1 MNINKFS
8 NSLILDNKSVSS
20 VKSVV
25 YNKFSNSRIL
35 DILFVLFVFALTS
48 CTSESESSSAL
59 EAPVTVSVSDFA
71 VTVSDFPDAQTRAVS
86 PASYA
91 DVKAL
96 TLIFFKGTENVYEAT
111 QWKSD
116 ATSYTTFG
124 VFTCSLPVGTY
135 TMVVVGRNYSDGD
148 EFAITSPTAAAYT
161 SERVRET
168 FNYSEVVTI
177 ADTNPVNL
185 SATLSRIVARL
196 IVKSTDPRPAEAVK
210 IRTTYAKGGK
220 GFDPSSG
227 LATTDAGYTL
237 TNTPTAAA
245 GQTAGVFNFVFLASD
260 EETMTITIE
269 ALDAANTVLS
279 TKVVPN
285 VPMKRNKTT
294 MLSGA
299 IYTDASTAT
308 STFDLDTDWLPG
320 TTTINF

>member
-1 MNINKFS
+1 MKY
-8 NSLILDNKSVSS
+8 NKSVSS

-25 YNKFSNSRIL
+25 QNISVSSVKSVVYN
-35 DILFVLFVFALTS
+35 LFVLFVFALTS
-48 CTSESESSSAL
+48 CSSDSPESPSAL

-86 PASYA
+86 PESYEN
-91 DVKAL
+91 VKAL
-96 TLIFFKGTENVYEAT
+96 TLIFFRGTENVYEAT
-111 QWKSD
+111 QWRSD

-148 EFAITSPTAAAYT
+148 EFTITSPTAAAYT

-168 FNYSEVVTI
+168 FSHSEVVTI
-177 ADTNPVNL
+177 ADTNPVSL

-196 IVKSTDPRPAEAVK
+196 IVKSTDPRPAEATK

-237 TNTPTAAA
+237 TNTTSSTA
-245 GQTAGVFNFVFLASD
+245 GQTVGIHNFVFLASD

-269 ALDAANTVLS
+269 ALDANDVVLS

-285 VPMKRNKTT
+285 VPLKRNKTT

-308 STFDLDTDWLPG
+308 STFDLNTDWLPG